1 VAQYRKDTHN
11 YLDNGT
17 TIFEVNMLADK
28 DGNIINSF
36 GASSNI
42 PISANTVTGYSRVHK
57 FGLVDTSTSAN
68 WSTIWT
74 AGETN
79 GQYAYPWDLSA
90 NTVTVVSSSGQ
101 DASAGS
107 GALTIR
113 VQGLDASYNFAQEDF
128 TMTGATPTSAG
139 SQTFLR
145 VNRAYVL
152 TGNTNVGTIEV
163 KNGST
168 VVTEIKEDMGQTLQ
182 CVYTVP
188 AGKTAYLSEMQACS
202 NKSQSV
208 VTGVFIKE
216 FGGVFRIRQSTALYG
231 STHTTH
237 FSTPHRIPEKS
248 DIDMRIKASTGQT
261 VAADFELILVDNS

>member
-1 VAQYRKDTHN
+1 MAQYRKDTHS

-17 TIFEVNMLADK
+17 TIFEVNMLSDK

-36 GASSNI
+36 GAASNI
-42 PISANTVTGYSRVHK
+42 PISANTVSGYSRVHK
-57 FGLVDTSTSAN
+57 FGLIDTSSSAN

-74 AGETN
+74 AGETS
-79 GQYAYPWDLSA
+79 GQHEYPWDLAA

-101 DASAGS
+101 DAAGGS

-113 VQGLDASYNFAQEDF
+113 VQGLDASYNFAEEDF
-128 TMTGATPTSAG
+128 TMTGATPTAAG

-152 TGNTNVGTIEV
+152 SGDTNVGAIEV

-168 VVTEIKEDMGQTLQ
+168 VVTEIKEEMGQTLQ
-182 CVYTVP
+182 TVYTVP
-188 AGKTAYLSEMQACS
+188 AGKTAYLNEMQVSS

-208 VTGVFIKE
+208 VVGLFIKE
-216 FGGVFRIRQSTALYG
+216 FGGVFRIRQSAALY
-231 STHTTH
+231 SSAHT
-237 FSTPHRIPEKS
+237 SKLNTPLRIPEKN

-261 VAADFELILVDNS
+261 VAADFELILVDN